1 MQVRGRGSGL
11 LRSLLFVP
19 AIRQKMIDKAR
30 GIAAADALVLDL
42 EDSVPAASKE
52 QARGMARE
60 ALPSLVR
67 PGRQL
72 WVRVNNSYSLL
83 TRDDVRAVVGPDL
96 DGIMLPKAD
105 RPEQVLY
112 LEALLRD
119 AEEAVGLEP
128 GKLRL
133 MLVIESAA
141 GLLKCYETARASKRT
156 LALQLGAEDYTADL
170 GIERTLAGREL
181 GYPRSVIAV
190 AARAASVTPLDTV
203 YPAFRDEDGLVRES
217 EAARALGFKGKFAIH
232 PAQIDTINR
241 VFTPSPER
249 VAEARGIVAAYD
261 AAEKEGHGAV
271 QLNGRM
277 VDAPVV
283 RRARDLV
290 ALAEEVAAKER
301 GGENEPPVTPEQPPT
316 PAPAP

>member
-1 MQVRGRGSGL
+1 MTV

-19 AIRQKMIDKAR
+19 AIRREMIDKAR
-30 GIAAADALVLDL
+30 GLGEVDAIVLDL
-42 EDSVPAASKE
+42 EDSVPAASKQE
-52 QARGMARE
+52 ARE
-60 ALPSLVR
+60 IAHGALPSLVH

-83 TRDDVRAVVGPDL
+83 TKDDVRAVVGADL

-119 AEEAVGLEP
+119 AEAAAGLEA

-133 MLVIESAA
+133 MLVIESAS
-141 GLLKCYETARASKRT
+141 GLLKTYETIKASNRT
-156 LALQLGAEDYTADL
+156 LAVQLGAEDYTADL
-170 GIERTLAGREL
+170 GIERTLAGHEL
-181 GYPRSVIAV
+181 DYPRAVIAV
-190 AARAASVTPLDTV
+190 AARAAKVTALDTV
-203 YPAFRDEDGLVRES
+203 YPAFRDDEGLLREC

-232 PAQIDTINR
+232 PAQIETINR
-241 VFTPSPER
+241 VFTPS
-249 VAEARGIVAAYD
+249 AEAVAQARAIVEAYE
-261 AAEKEGHGAV
+261 AVEKEGLGAV
-271 QLNGRM
+271 QVDGRM

-283 RRARDLV
+283 QRAHDLI
-290 ALAEEVAAKER
+290 ALADAVAGKAR
-301 GGENEPPVTPEQPPT
+301 GGENEPPPAPEQPLT